1 MSGQSSKNEGPGS
14 AAFGRLRHPHS
25 GSSNGRVVPAAYPP
39 PVDSQKEFVKRGLD
53 SEDELI
59 EVGVAIVGG
68 GTAGLACANRLL
80 QLLGDD
86 PETMERLGEVP
97 VAVIEK
103 AKTCGGHNLSGAV
116 MRPGPLQELFPEL
129 TREQWRQEGF
139 AFGEVKKESVYVLPS
154 AKTKIRIPPPPPQ
167 HNHGNEVIS
176 VSALARYQ
184 QRVAE
189 EAGAYI
195 LTETAAT
202 QLIVED
208 GRVVGVRSGDKGRGK
223 DGEPLSNFEPGTD
236 IKAQATVLAEGCWG
250 HITGAAIKEFDLAA
264 GREPQVWE
272 LGVKEVW
279 KVTKPLD
286 RVIHTLAGWPLKI
299 SAKYGQIGGSWIYP
313 MKNEKTGEDLVS
325 IGFIIDLDYADAT
338 TSAHDLLQE
347 IKTHPLFKGILEGG
361 ERVAWGAKAL
371 PAGGYWAMPKLSMPG
386 ALLVGDAAGIMNLAS
401 LKGVHYAIK
410 SGMLAAES
418 IYAALKRGDS
428 SLESYEQVVEDSI
441 IGKDLWEQRNTRQP
455 FQKGLIRGGP
465 LVNLMIATKG
475 RFPGGRWALHRNDAK
490 PMFIGKTKD
499 SYPKPDGKYTF
510 DKLSSVFI
518 TGNATRDDAPNH
530 IRVQK
535 HVPREVAETWRWMC
549 PAGVYEIPEDGE
561 GGNESGVVDVIV
573 NYTNCVQCGAITAK
587 GGRLTTP
594 EGGDGPL
601 YQIL

>member
-1 MSGQSSKNEGPGS
+1 MSSHNGS
-14 AAFGRLRHPHS
+14 H
-25 GSSNGRVVPAAYPP
+25 NGKVVPAAFPP

-53 SEDELI
+53 PEDKLI

-80 QLLGDD
+80 QLLADD

-97 VAVIEK
+97 VAVVEK

-116 MRPGPLQELFPEL
+116 MRPGPLEELFPDM
-129 TREQWRQEGF
+129 TREQWRQQGF
-139 AFGEVKKESVYVLPS
+139 AYGEVKKEAIYVLPNG
-154 AKTKIRIPPPPPQ
+154 KTKLRIPPPPPQ
-167 HNHGNEVIS
+167 RNHGNEVIS
-176 VSALARYQ
+176 VSALARFQ
-184 QRVAE
+184 QRIAE

-202 QLIVED
+202 QLIVD
-208 GRVVGVRSGDKGRGK
+208 DSGGTGSNTRGQAARVVGVRSGDKGRGK
-223 DGEPLSNFEPGTD
+223 DGEPLGNFEPGTD

-250 HITGAAIKEFDLAA
+250 HITGAAIREFDLAE

-279 KVTKPLD
+279 KVPKPLD
-286 RVIHTLAGWPLKI
+286 RVIHTIAGWPLKI
-299 SAKYGQIGGSWIYP
+299 SAKYHQIGGSWMYP
-313 MKNEKTGEDLVS
+313 MKDGKTGDDLVS
-325 IGFIIDLDYADAT
+325 IGFVLDLDYADAT

-347 IKTHPLFKGILEGG
+347 FKTHPLVRGILEGG

-386 ALLVGDAAGIMNLAS
+386 AVLVGDAGGMVNLAS
-401 LKGVHYAIK
+401 LKGVHYSIK

-418 IYAALKRGDS
+418 IYAALKRGEGS
-428 SLESYEQVVEDSI
+428 FESYEQAVEDSI

-455 FQKGLIRGGP
+455 FQKGLIKGSP
-465 LVNLMIATKG
+465 IINMMIASKG
-475 RFPGGRWALHRNDAK
+475 RFPGGRWSLHRNDAQ
-490 PMFIGKTKD
+490 PMFIGNTKD

-535 HVPREVAETWRWMC
+535 HVPREIAETWRWMC
-549 PAGVYEIPEDGE
+549 PAGVYEIPEDAPETGD
-561 GGNESGVVDVIV
+561 VDVIV

-601 YQIL
+601 YQIT